1 MAQAKGEFTYRDAG
15 VDIDAKMTALDRIK
29 RHVASTAT
37 KGSLGAI
44 GGFGGLFELDLA
56 GLRSPVLVS
65 STDSVG
71 SKVEIAF
78 LTGRHDTVGQDIV
91 NHGVNDV
98 LVTGARPLFVLDY
111 VGAGRVDPDV
121 IEQIVAGV
129 AVACR
134 ENGCALVGGETAELP
149 DLYAAGTYD
158 LVATVVG
165 VVEKDAI
172 LDGSRVAAGD
182 ALIGLAS
189 NGLHTNGFTLVRKVL
204 LGKLGLDLAAEIP
217 ELGRTLGDELLR
229 VHRSYVRPVAALRAR
244 VEVRALAHLTG
255 GGFLDNVPRVLPVG
269 VGARVDVGSW
279 DVPPIFRMV
288 EEASGIDA
296 TEAHRVFNRG
306 IGMVAIVPAE
316 QAADAITA
324 LAEAGCDAWRIGE
337 TTAGDRRVTL
347 SSGA

>member
-1 MAQAKGEFTYRDAG
+1 MAQSKGEITYRDAG

-165 VVEKDAI
+165 VVDKDAI

-306 IGMVAIVPAE
+306 VGLVAIVPAE
-316 QAADAITA
+316 QADDAITS

-337 TTAGDRRVTL
+337 TTAGERRVTL
-347 SSGA
+347 SPGA